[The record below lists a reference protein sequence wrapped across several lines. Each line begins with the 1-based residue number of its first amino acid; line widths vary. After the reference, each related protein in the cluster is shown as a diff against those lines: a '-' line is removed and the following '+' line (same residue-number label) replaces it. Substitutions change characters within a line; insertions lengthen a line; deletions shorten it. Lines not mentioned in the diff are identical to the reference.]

1 MTPETLYQ
9 TYKSRDEIEQLV
21 DTYKSEERFATTGMH
36 SSETQEACLFLNHLS
51 VMMAYRIYE
60 RLKQNGKLKEYAVQ
74 KTMEHLLKD
83 IRVTRYGDTGQWQI
97 EPVPKAA
104 RLALEAIGLTLPE
117 TPC

>member
-1 MTPETLYQ
+1 
-9 TYKSRDEIEQLV
+9 
-21 DTYKSEERFATTGMH
+21 MH
-36 SSETQEACLFLNHLS
+36 SSETQEACLFLNHLGL
-51 VMMAYRIYE
+51 MIAYRIYE
-60 RLKQNGKLKEYAVQ
+60 RLKKSGALKEFAVQ

-83 IRVTRYGDTGQWQI
+83 IRVTRLGEAAWQL